1 MEELS
6 MLVKLGAVLRV
17 QHGFA
22 FKSEHYV
29 ENSSYRLVTLGN
41 FSENNTFKQ
50 NDAKATYYGA
60 DFPSEFILQE
70 NDLIM
75 PLTEQVVG
83 LFGNTALIPYSKG
96 FKYVLNQRVGKI
108 ICDEHKVD
116 KIYLHYLLATE
127 SVKKQLEARASGTRQ
142 RNISPE
148 NIYDVTVDLPHIEMQ
163 RKIGGILK
171 NIEDQIERNNAM
183 VKRLQVLALNSFD
196 YFSKSNNSS
205 NTVIL
210 GDVLIERDKSPL
222 QVNNVVDGIGDIP
235 FFTSGETILYT
246 DEALASGFNIF
257 LSTGGNAKVLWYN

>member
-1 MEELS
+1 MY
-6 MLVKLGAVLRV
+6 K
-17 QHGFA
+17 
-22 FKSEHYV
+22 
-29 ENSSYRLVTLGN
+29 
-41 FSENNTFKQ
+41 
-50 NDAKATYYGA
+50 
-60 DFPSEFILQE
+60 
-70 NDLIM
+70 
-75 PLTEQVVG
+75 
-83 LFGNTALIPYSKG
+83 
-96 FKYVLNQRVGKI
+96 
-108 ICDEHKVD
+108 
-116 KIYLHYLLATE
+116 
-127 SVKKQLEARASGTRQ
+127 RQ
-142 RNISPE
+142 
-148 NIYDVTVDLPHIEMQ
+148 
-163 RKIGGILK
+163 ILK